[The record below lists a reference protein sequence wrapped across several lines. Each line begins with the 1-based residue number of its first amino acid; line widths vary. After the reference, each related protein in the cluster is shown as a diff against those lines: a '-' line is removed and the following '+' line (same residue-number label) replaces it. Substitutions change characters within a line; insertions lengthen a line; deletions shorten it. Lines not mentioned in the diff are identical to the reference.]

1 MKIAAIVIGLVVLAA
16 ALVTGIG
23 ALMPA
28 TREGRAEARIAAPP
42 DRVLAVIA
50 DLEAQADWRDGI
62 AAVTRTATG
71 WTETTARGEVITF
84 TSEEMTATR
93 IRLRFTSDA
102 GYAGT
107 WDATLTPDGDGTRIA
122 VTESASVPNPLARIV
137 ARIMFDPQAFANA
150 YLAALAART
159 EALP

>member
-1 MKIAAIVIGLVVLAA
+1 MKIVATVVGLVVLAA

-23 ALMPA
+23 ALLPA

-50 DLEAQADWRDGI
+50 DVTAQPEWREGI

-84 TSEEMTATR
+84 APEEMNATR
-93 IRLRFTSDA
+93 IRMRFTSDA

-107 WDATLTPDGDGTRIA
+107 WDATLTPDDEGTRIV
-122 VTESASVPNPLARIV
+122 VTERATVPNPLARIV
-137 ARIMFDPQAFANA
+137 ARIMFDPQAFARA
-150 YLAALAART
+150 
-159 EALP
+159 